1 MGPRE
6 GYKVR
11 TAVPGLDLGDAV
23 DAGFELGLSLPEL
36 REGRGEMGEFLGGW
50 VLCENP
56 KQQQQ
61 QPHAHVVQLLL
72 DVSKLGDVEI
82 ANPDRPRW
90 WWRRRHVG
98 HTVTHSFFP
107 SKEMSVPQDL
117 GMSFCLSLGSALLTF
132 CCLFVSVAMFHASF
146 HPTQGN
152 VVDWSLKAS
161 HGPFQTHTYIYLYI
175 HTYSFPALD
184 LSLDH
189 LEFSAL
195 PSGLHLVEQDVVC
208 VLSWCFSSCVLKFPT
223 GILQKTANMVSAY
236 SNDEKRQKKATE
248 ASDLAPSVFFSP
260 GPGDPVHGGM
270 SLPSRN

>member
-132 CCLFVSVAMFHASF
+132 VVCLCQLPCFMPHSIPHKEMWSTGHSRPAMVRFKH
-146 HPTQGN
+146 
-152 VVDWSLKAS
+152 
-161 HGPFQTHTYIYLYI
+161 THISIYIYI
-175 HTYSFPALD
+175 R
-184 LSLDH
+184 
-189 LEFSAL
+189 
-195 PSGLHLVEQDVVC
+195 
-208 VLSWCFSSCVLKFPT
+208 
-223 GILQKTANMVSAY
+223 I
-236 SNDEKRQKKATE
+236 
-248 ASDLAPSVFFSP
+248 VF
-260 GPGDPVHGGM
+260 
-270 SLPSRN
+270 LL

>member
-1 MGPRE
+1 
-6 GYKVR
+6 VAA
-11 TAVPGLDLGDAV
+11 TTCWSHCHTL
-23 DAGFELGLSLPEL
+23 FLSLKRNVSPS
-36 REGRGEMGEFLGGW
+36 RSGHVFLL
-50 VLCENP
+50 VARIC
-56 KQQQQ
+56 
-61 QPHAHVVQLLL
+61 
-72 DVSKLGDVEI
+72 
-82 ANPDRPRW
+82 
-90 WWRRRHVG
+90 
-98 HTVTHSFFP
+98 P
-107 SKEMSVPQDL
+107 SHL
-117 GMSFCLSLGSALLTF
+117 

-236 SNDEKRQKKATE
+236 SKDEKRQKRATE
-248 ASDLAPSVFFSP
+248 ASDLAPLVFFSP

-270 SLPSRN
+270 SQPSRN